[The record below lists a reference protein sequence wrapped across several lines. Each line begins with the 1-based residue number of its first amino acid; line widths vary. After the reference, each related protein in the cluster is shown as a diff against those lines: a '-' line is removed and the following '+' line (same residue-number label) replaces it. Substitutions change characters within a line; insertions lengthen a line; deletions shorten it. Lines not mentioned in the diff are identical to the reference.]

1 MTELKT
7 HLYLCLDWIGRL
19 PLCGEAELARL
30 LDLGEQTVRRL
41 ISELTRLAWIESL
54 EPASQELQPRPR
66 YLVRVRAVPA
76 LASAVGLTNMER
88 ELPVGLRETLERVT
102 RFEIIVGI
110 NRLLADLAAHVRR
123 TGEAELVDA
132 RSLPLRLAGRN
143 RWWPVGA
150 NGYGC
155 LRDGDTWAPF
165 LIVWD
170 RVLAPD
176 SHRRARVRAW
186 TDARTALDGHWG
198 KGGLPPVLVVC
209 PGEHERVVWEQA
221 LLKAR
226 IDHPFTLPFV
236 LMTTREALATPG
248 AGGSVWRR
256 PGDGDAVRLID
267 VVGWGE
273 QPPFTMPLL
282 SDAPGRA
289 SSVVCERGESL
300 RAWARDEVVHRPD
313 GPLWRQIGA
322 LAIVLPPGERAIVEW
337 VGQHPPLAADELA
350 VFRNESR
357 TLTDRRLEW
366 GIRCGLVRRAPAPG
380 GRAVS
385 EKEVHMNAD
394 TEVRYVLTDKGIE
407 FLARRAGVTAAALQ
421 ASGRVKPKKLWAGD
435 GQSGVRHVEHAIG
448 INRFL
453 ARLAADARAAGGR
466 LVDARNDAESA
477 HGFADAHG
485 RASAIRPDASG
496 VVAVAGTRFAILL
509 EYDRGTLDGGDFRGK
524 FEGYRR
530 YYEGGAWRGRFAE
543 EPLLL
548 FVCAND
554 AAERRVIRA
563 ATEVAQAMPLFT
575 TAEWRISRDNAG
587 ALGGVWVRINAESRA
602 NPTPHP
608 GTGAPGADASDERCC
623 LIEHEVVSR
632 RGDVSARVTHR
643 KGEEE

>member
-7 HLYLCLDWIGRL
+7 HLYRCLDWIARL
-19 PLCGEAELARL
+19 PLCGDAELARL
-30 LDLGEQTVRRL
+30 LDLGEHTVRRL
-41 ISELTRLAWIESL
+41 IAELTRLAWIESL
-54 EPASQELQPRPR
+54 EPTSPELQPRRR

-76 LASAVGLTNMER
+76 LASAVGLTKIER
-88 ELPVGLRETLERVT
+88 ELPVGPRETLERVT
-102 RFEIIVGI
+102 RFEITVGI

-132 RSLPLRLAGRN
+132 RSLPLRLAGRK
-143 RWWPVGA
+143 RWWPAGA

-176 SHRRARVRAW
+176 SHRRSRVRAW
-186 TDARTALDGHWG
+186 TDARTALDRLWG
-198 KGGLPPVLVVC
+198 KGGLPLVLVVC
-209 PGEHERVVWEQA
+209 PGEHERSAWERA
-221 LLKAR
+221 LLRAR
-226 IDHPFTLPFV
+226 SDHPFTVPFV
-236 LMTTREALATPG
+236 LLTTRAALATPG
-248 AGGSVWRR
+248 VGGPIWRR

-273 QPPFTMPLL
+273 PPAFTAPRL
-282 SDAPGRA
+282 SESPDRA
-289 SSVVCERGESL
+289 TSVVCERGESL
-300 RAWARDEVVHRPD
+300 RAWARADVMHRPD
-313 GPLWRQIGA
+313 GPLWWQIGA
-322 LAIVLPPGERAIVEW
+322 LAVVLEPGDRAVVEW
-337 VGQHPPLAADELA
+337 LGQHPPLAADELA
-350 VFRNESR
+350 VFRTESR
-357 TLTDRRLEW
+357 TLIDRRLEW
-366 GIRCGLVRRAPAPG
+366 VIRCGLVRRAPAPG

-385 EKEVHMNAD
+385 EKEVHMHAD
-394 TEVRYVLTDKGIE
+394 TEVRYVLTEKGIE

-448 INRFL
+448 VNRFL
-453 ARLAADARAAGGR
+453 ARLAADVRAVGGR
-466 LVDARNDAESA
+466 LVDARNDVESA

-496 VVAVAGTRFAILL
+496 VVEVAGRRFAILL

-548 FVCAND
+548 FVCADD

-575 TAEWRISRDNAG
+575 TAEWRIAQGGGGAFGSVWARVTTATSRDSGIPAPRG
-587 ALGGVWVRINAESRA
+587 PLPTAESRVCA
-602 NPTPHP
+602 DGP
-608 GTGAPGADASDERCC
+608 G
-623 LIEHEVVSR
+623 R
-632 RGDVSARVTHR
+632 RGEGLAQCQ
-643 KGEEE
+643 